1 MFEGDLENSTI
12 ESTLISNQKV
22 LKVKELNRQV
32 RELLERGFSSV
43 VVEGE
48 ISNFKRYQP
57 SGHLYFTLKDD
68 EAQIRVVMW
77 RSDALRIRFE
87 LNDGMKVFVKGR
99 VSLYEQRGDY
109 QLYAVSIYPAGE
121 GALQLAFEQLKKKL
135 EAEGLFAEEHKKPIP
150 EFPERIGVVTSLEGA
165 AVRDIINII
174 SRRYPIVE
182 IVIYPVKVQGEGAAE
197 EIANAIKNF
206 NILKNVDVLIIGRGG
221 GSLEDLWAFNEEIV
235 ARAIYESEIP
245 TISAVGH
252 QVDFTIA
259 DFVADVR
266 AATPSAAAEIVV
278 PDKNEILSALMEIP
292 ERLNRLTSQLVA
304 NYAVSL
310 DGLIHHYA
318 FRQPIVI
325 VEQKSQSVDEFVRR
339 LQTHIDHYIESTTQR
354 IESAMSHLIALSPDS
369 ILNRGYA
376 IIEGSKGIVDS
387 AKSLIIGDSARIHLR
402 DGILESTITGKNEEE
417 RDRKGSTILRRFI
430 EEA

>member
-1 MFEGDLENSTI
+1 MFEGELENSAI
-12 ESTLISNQKV
+12 QSTATLNQKV

-32 RELLERGFSSV
+32 RELLEQGFSSV

-48 ISNFKRYQP
+48 ISNFKRHQP

-77 RSDALRIRFE
+77 RSDAIKIRFE
-87 LNDGMKVFVKGR
+87 LSDGMKIYAKGR

-121 GALQLAFEQLKKKL
+121 GALQIAFEQLKRKL

-150 EFPERIGVVTSLEGA
+150 EFPKRIGVVTSLEGA

-174 SRRYPIVE
+174 SRRYPIAE
-182 IVIYPVKVQGEGAAE
+182 IIVYPVKVQGDGAAE
-197 EIANAIKNF
+197 EIAEAIRNF
-206 NILKNVDVLIIGRGG
+206 NIMDNVDVLIIGRGG

-235 ARAIYESEIP
+235 ARAIYDSKIP

-259 DFVADVR
+259 DFVADIR

-278 PDKNEILSALMEIP
+278 PDKNEILSALAELP
-292 ERLNRLTSQLVA
+292 KRLNRFA
-304 NYAVSL
+304 NQVISSYGMSL
-310 DGLIHHYA
+310 EKLIHHYA

-325 VEQKSQSVDEFVRR
+325 VEQKSQTVDEFVRR
-339 LQTHIDHYIESTTQR
+339 LQTRMEHYVETTTQR
-354 IESAMSHLIALSPDS
+354 VNSAESHLIALSPDS

-376 IIEGSKGIVDS
+376 IIEGSNGIIDS
-387 AKSLIIGDSARIHLR
+387 ATSLIIGDSARIHMH
-402 DGILESTITGKNEEE
+402 DGSVDSTITGKNEEE
-417 RDRKGSTILRRFI
+417 RDRKGSTVLRRLI
-430 EEA
+430 KEA